1 MEKDNKI
8 QLLEQNIKNYLEEIN
23 KYKIQLI
30 NKNSNIQSLESQIK
44 KSTEENKDLKSI
56 NEELNRENKCLKEF
70 LDPKKLTTI
79 SISADIGEKGSNFN
93 NEINNTNY
101 NNIIKEKEEKINNLN
116 KTIDSLTKENNDL
129 KLKLLKA
136 NTLKNEIDELN
147 QKIKEEEKKNSDLNH
162 LYKDLQ
168 QKYDV
173 VNNEM
178 KLNQIISQ
186 RQEKGKLRES
196 GLDISVEDNQDLFK
210 NLENSNNDAEADDLK
225 KKNEELENEIM
236 NLRKQLDLKE
246 ISDKSMVSRSEL
258 EKVEKEKNFLQSELS
273 IEKQKNI
280 KASEKINQL
289 EESLRVSTFQDND
302 KINEKAKKYKIVSS
316 YVKQVL
322 NIWKPDEKN
331 GKYLFDKLKSIIDNE
346 EKMK

>member
-1 MEKDNKI
+1 M
-8 QLLEQNIKNYLEEIN
+8 
-23 KYKIQLI
+23 
-30 NKNSNIQSLESQIK
+30 
-44 KSTEENKDLKSI
+44 
-56 NEELNRENKCLKEF
+56 
-70 LDPKKLTTI
+70 
-79 SISADIGEKGSNFN
+79 
-93 NEINNTNY
+93 
-101 NNIIKEKEEKINNLN
+101 
-116 KTIDSLTKENNDL
+116 
-129 KLKLLKA
+129 
-136 NTLKNEIDELN
+136 KNEIDELN

-178 KLNQIISQ
+178 KLNQIMSQ

-280 KASEKINQL
+280 KASEQINQL

-331 GKYLFDKLKSIIDNE
+331 GKYLFDKLKNIIDDE